1 MHFNSGQLK
10 RAEALCRQIIRR
22 QPRHSGALHLLGI
35 MARGDGR
42 PERAVQLLEKAA
54 IGSPDDAAVLT
65 DLDNTLKS
73 LDRLDEATENHEWVV
88 TLTDEIPGALSN
100 LATTYMRAGRVDEA
114 VALLERAAGLA
125 PVVTKPPPQA

>member
-1 MHFNSGQLK
+1 
-10 RAEALCRQIIRR
+10 
-22 QPRHSGALHLLGI
+22 

-42 PERAVQLLEKAA
+42 SERAGQLLEKAA

-73 LDRLDEATENHEWVV
+73 LDRLDEAAENHEWVV